1 MASNLGG
8 WGLLPIM
15 VYTVI
20 QGGSAPKEY
29 LFQASGQYDRVGISL
44 VEVYERISKPVISVC
59 KKVQKGG
66 KMHFIAVKKLRNPSG
81 FVILFIT
88 AVKMDT
94 KF

>member
-1 MASNLGG
+1 MASNLGE

-20 QGGSAPKEY
+20 QGGSAPKGY

-59 KKVQKGG
+59 KKAQKG
-66 KMHFIAVKKLRNPSG
+66 
-81 FVILFIT
+81 
-88 AVKMDT
+88 
-94 KF
+94 

>member
-20 QGGSAPKEY
+20 QRGSAPKGY

-59 KKVQKGG
+59 KKAQKG
-66 KMHFIAVKKLRNPSG
+66 
-81 FVILFIT
+81 
-88 AVKMDT
+88 
-94 KF
+94 